1 MPVAANKIR
10 VIKREE
16 RLRRQ
21 EREEP
26 QGEGPAEQSPVRER
40 AGERG
45 AVDVVKGWVDELR
58 RRRERVTGS
67 LTRLLGR

>member
-1 MPVAANKIR
+1 MSTADNKVR

-21 EREEP
+21 ERVEP
-26 QGEGPAEQSPVRER
+26 QGAGPAEQAPVQQQ

-45 AVDVVKGWVDELR
+45 AVNVVNGWVDELR
-58 RRRERVTGS
+58 RRKERVTGS